1 MRLPY
6 RQWFQTGCLVCT
18 LASWATSSAGAEPE
32 PGGYEIGLGDVLQVF
47 VWKEPDLSRD
57 VTVRPDGNVSV
68 PLLGEVKAAGRSPA
82 DVSRELQERLARFI
96 AAPVVTVTLAQANS
110 ARFFVIGQ
118 VAAAGA
124 FPLTGRV
131 TVLQGLALA
140 GGFRE
145 FAKTDRILILRQGSG
160 QPTAISINYKR
171 FEVGEELSNNIPL
184 KPGDTIVV
192 P

>member
-6 RQWFQTGCLVCT
+6 RRWFQTGCLVCT
-18 LASWATSSAGAEPE
+18 LAFWGSDAAGEEPE
-32 PGGYEIGLGDVLQVF
+32 QGSYEIGVGDVLQVF

-57 VTVRPDGNVSV
+57 VTVHPDGNVSV
-68 PLLGEVKAAGRSPA
+68 PLLGEVRAAGRPPA
-82 DVSRELQERLARFI
+82 EVSRELQERLARFI
-96 AAPVVTVTLAQANS
+96 AAPVVTVSLAQANS

-124 FPLTGRV
+124 FPLTGRM

-145 FAKTDRILILRQGSG
+145 FAKTDRILILRQGPG
-160 QPTAISINYKR
+160 QPTAISINYKK
-171 FEVGEELSNNIPL
+171 FEAGEELSKNIAL
-184 KPGDTIVV
+184 RPGDTIVV

>member
-1 MRLPY
+1 MGWPY
-6 RQWFQTGCLVCT
+6 RRWLQTGFLACA
-18 LASWATSSAGAEPE
+18 LASPGTAALAAEPE
-32 PGGYEIGLGDVLQVF
+32 SAYPIGVGDVLQVF
-47 VWKEPDLSRD
+47 VWKEPELSRD
-57 VTVRPDGNVSV
+57 VTVHPDGKVSV
-68 PLLGEVKAAGRSPA
+68 PLLGEVKAAGRSPG

-96 AAPVVTVTLAQANS
+96 AEPVVTVSLAQANS

-145 FAKTDRILILRQGSG
+145 FAKTDRILVLRQGPG
-160 QPTAISINYKR
+160 APTAIPINYKR
-171 FEVGEELSNNIPL
+171 FEAGEELSKNIPL
-184 KPGDTIVV
+184 QPGDTIVV